1 MHELSIAMSMI
12 EIAVS
17 HAQEANAKKINQIE
31 IEIGE
36 LSGVVAS
43 ALEFSFEAACRDT
56 LAEGAELALTIV
68 PAKAEC
74 ENCKK
79 QFSVDSLFAQCPQ
92 CQDLKVNVISGQEL
106 KIKSIIVD

>member
-17 HAQEANAKKINQIE
+17 HAQDANAKKINQIE

-56 LAEGAELALTIV
+56 LAEGAELDLTII

-74 ENCKK
+74 EDCKK
-79 QFSVDSLFAQCPQ
+79 QFSAESLFTACPQ
-92 CQDLKVNVISGQEL
+92 CQGMKINVVSGQEL
-106 KIKSIIVD
+106 KIKSISVD